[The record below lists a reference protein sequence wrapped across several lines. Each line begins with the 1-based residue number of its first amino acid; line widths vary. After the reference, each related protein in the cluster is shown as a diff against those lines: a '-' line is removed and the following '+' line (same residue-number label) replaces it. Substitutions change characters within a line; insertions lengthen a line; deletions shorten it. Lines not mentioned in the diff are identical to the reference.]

1 MSNQTSV
8 SEITSRQQ
16 NQVAQTGVNNQKENI
31 RNLSHVNSS
40 SVVDVESKSL
50 IKKAVEIKSKPMS
63 EKKIKSTASLN
74 STPEKII
81 SLADRAARINYELP
95 KIEEL
100 ADKENDTF
108 AQGGPLQALKIAR
121 NISVK
126 KLDQKE
132 KERSHLRSADV
143 QNHKYKMYR
152 EPGDRDSIGVGNL
165 ARG

>member
-16 NQVAQTGVNNQKENI
+16 NQVAQTGVNNQKENV

-126 KLDQKE
+126 KLD
-132 KERSHLRSADV
+132 
-143 QNHKYKMYR
+143 
-152 EPGDRDSIGVGNL
+152 
-165 ARG
+165 